1 MAWLAALRSV
11 GGMSDAMTSRSA
23 AQADCQV
30 LIVGAGPTGLML
42 AAQLLARGVATRII
56 DKGDGVILQSRAINV
71 HACTLEILD
80 QMGLAERF
88 IDRGQ
93 AVRRLR
99 FYSSGRSLLSLD
111 LALNGSRYGYMLDIP
126 QDCTER
132 LLRARVSELGGEVE
146 QGMELEGL
154 DDKPGRV
161 SAQVRDR
168 AGQASQIMA
177 EYVVGC
183 DGAHSRV
190 RHELGLDFA
199 GHPYPQDWLI
209 ADVRLDWDRRE
220 DEIHAFFRPDPAPL
234 ICFPMTGHRW
244 RLVVPFAGQR
254 DRKPPT
260 LAEIQDLVDER
271 APEQATVSDPTWLA
285 NFHTHRRST
294 SVYRRGRVLL
304 AGDAVHIH
312 SPAGGQGMNIGMT
325 DAHNLGW
332 KLALVAQGRSP
343 EWLLDTYGEER
354 EPVAAGVLGLTHAL
368 VRLGTLSH
376 PAKRAVRDAVVPLL
390 SRVPAVQ
397 RRAARRY
404 CQTHVAYPVS
414 RLTQPDRYRGGVRP
428 GDRAPDIDVLVG
440 DHRARLHGVLRSGR
454 HVLVTPRADLA
465 GAAAAASALG
475 PQDAVDVVTS
485 DFEAAPGSGGRDGLV
500 FLVRPDGYVAA
511 RGRPGDTRAIVSYL
525 RAIRGAGRQP
535 AGVGPARAG
544 EPLHRADG
552 R

>member
-1 MAWLAALRSV
+1 
-11 GGMSDAMTSRSA
+11 MSDAMTSRAA

-42 AAQLLARGVATRII
+42 ATQLLSRGVATRII

-71 HACTLEILD
+71 HASTLEILH

-126 QDCTER
+126 QDFTER
-132 LLRARVSELGGEVE
+132 LLRTRVSELGGEVE

-154 DDKPGRV
+154 DDRRGCV
-161 SAQVRDR
+161 SARVRDR
-168 AGQASQIMA
+168 AGQASHITA

-190 RHELGLDFA
+190 RHELGLEFA

-220 DEIHAFFRPDPAPL
+220 DEIHVFFRPDPASL

-244 RLVVPFAGQR
+244 RLVVTLAGQR
-254 DRKPPT
+254 SRQSPSI
-260 LAEIQDLVDER
+260 AEIQMIVAER
-271 APEQATVSDPTWLA
+271 SPEQVAVTDPTWLA

-312 SPAGGQGMNIGMT
+312 SPAGGQGLNVGVA

-404 CQTHVAYPVS
+404 CQMHVAYPVS

-440 DHRARLHGVLRSGR
+440 DHRARLHEVLRAGR
-454 HVLVTPRADLA
+454 HVLVTRRADLA
-465 GAAAAASALG
+465 ATASALG
-475 PQDAVDVVTS
+475 SQDEVDVVTS
-485 DFEAAPGSGGRDGLV
+485 DFEAAPWSGGRNGLV

-535 AGVGPARAG
+535 VGVGRARAG
-544 EPLHRADG
+544 DPLHQAG
-552 R
+552 GG